1 MPKKLPTTIED
12 CNAEIEKATQ
22 EIRQYKN
29 RNKILTQ
36 KIRNEEQ
43 RLRTHRL
50 IERGAILESIFP
62 ELKDV
67 STEEVKAFL
76 ERLRENA
83 GDTG

>member
-1 MPKKLPTTIED
+1 MSKKLPTTIED

-22 EIRQYKN
+22 EIRQCKN

-76 ERLRENA
+76 ERLRENV

>member
-1 MPKKLPTTIED
+1 M
-12 CNAEIEKATQ
+12 
-22 EIRQYKN
+22 KN

-62 ELKDV
+62 ELKDR
-67 STEEVKAFL
+67 SNEEVKAFL
-76 ERLRENA
+76 ERLRENTW
-83 GDTG
+83 DTG

>member
-1 MPKKLPTTIED
+1 MSKKLPTTIEE
-12 CNAEIEKATQ
+12 CNAEIEKVTQ
-22 EIRQYKN
+22 EIRQCKN
-29 RNKILTQ
+29 RNKMLTR
-36 KIRNEEQ
+36 KIQNEEQ

-62 ELKDV
+62 ELKDC
-67 STEEVKAFL
+67 SNEEVKVFL